1 MTCLGTLRLAAIL
14 CAGILAPA
22 TALAGSAIYLPEGG
36 GPAYSYWPQQAPY
49 YDPVARAPKQNL
61 HLYLNAPGNTVRSL
75 DGGRQVTVYD
85 RECRIREEVV
95 PSARGPHRIV
105 VTRC

>member
-1 MTCLGTLRLAAIL
+1 MTCLDILRAAPII

-22 TALAGSAIYLPEGG
+22 SVLAGSAIYLPEGG

-49 YDPVARAPKQNL
+49 YPAARAPKQNL

-85 RECRIREEVV
+85 RECRIQEEIV